1 MNGTSMQFSLRGRR
15 VLLTGA
21 GGGLGHGVSLALLR
35 QGARLFAL
43 DRDAESLARLHAAA
57 ESERVEEQLQTLQV
71 DLADETALQHTLD
84 RLTADAPLDVVI
96 NNAAIYPSRPF
107 DAYSDDERAR
117 VYRVNVAAAL
127 QIIRAAL
134 PGMRAQGWGR
144 IVNIA
149 SITLSGGWEHLQPYV
164 ESKGAMVANTR
175 ALAREFG
182 AEGITCNAI
191 SPGAFPT
198 AAEAIHPDLPGYERM
213 VLERQSIK
221 RRGHANDIAAAI
233 VFLASEEAGFITGQT
248 LAVDG
253 GWIMH

>member
-1 MNGTSMQFSLRGRR
+1 MSEPSMQFSLRGRR

-35 QGARLFAL
+35 QGARVFAL
-43 DRDAESLARLHAAA
+43 DRDAESLARLRNAA
-57 ESERVEEQLQTLQV
+57 ESEAAGQLQTLQV
-71 DLADETALQHTLD
+71 DLADEAALQHTLD
-84 RLTADAPLDVVI
+84 RLTADTPLDVVI

-107 DAYSDDERAR
+107 EAYSDDERAR

-144 IVNIA
+144 IINVA

-164 ESKGAMVANTR
+164 ESKGAMVGNTR

-182 AEGITCNAI
+182 AAGITCNAI

-221 RRGHANDIAAAI
+221 RRGHADDIAAAI

-253 GWIMH
+253 GWVMH

>member
-1 MNGTSMQFSLRGRR
+1 MTMAFSLQGRR

-35 QGARLFAL
+35 QGAELLAL
-43 DRDAESLARLHAAA
+43 DRDVDALERLRVAAAPALADRLHI
-57 ESERVEEQLQTLQV
+57 LPI
-71 DLADETALQHTLD
+71 DLADASTLQQTLD
-84 RLTADAPLDVVI
+84 RLTAAQPVDVVI
-96 NNAAIYPSRPF
+96 NNAAIYPSKRF
-107 DAYSDDERAR
+107 EDYTDDERALIHR
-117 VYRVNVAAAL
+117 INVSAAL
-127 QIIRAAL
+127 QITRAAL
-134 PGMRAQGWGR
+134 PGMRQQQWGR
-144 IVNIA
+144 IINIA
-149 SITLSGGWEHLQPYV
+149 SITLSGGWDLLQPYV
-164 ESKGAMVANTR
+164 ESKGAMLGNTR

-182 AEGITCNAI
+182 AAGITCNAI

-248 LAVDG
+248 LAVNG
-253 GWIMH
+253 GWVMH

>member
-1 MNGTSMQFSLRGRR
+1 MTGQSMQFSLRSRR

-35 QGARLFAL
+35 QGARLVAL
-43 DRDAESLARLHAAA
+43 DRDAESLARLRDAAA
-57 ESERVEEQLQTLQV
+57 PAFTEQLQTLQV
-71 DLADETALQHTLD
+71 DLADEAALQETLA

-96 NNAAIYPSRPF
+96 NNAAVYPSKPF
-107 DAYSDDERAR
+107 EAYTDDER
-117 VYRVNVAAAL
+117 VLIYRVNVAAAL
-127 QIIRAAL
+127 QIVRAAL
-134 PGMRAQGWGR
+134 PGMRRQRWGR

-149 SITLSGGWEHLQPYV
+149 SITLSGGWERLQPYV
-164 ESKGAMVANTR
+164 ESKGAMVGNTR

-233 VFLASEEAGFITGQT
+233 VFLVSDEAGFITGQT
-248 LAVDG
+248 LSVDG
-253 GWIMH
+253 GWVMH

>member
-1 MNGTSMQFSLRGRR
+1 MSAQAMQFSLRGRR

-21 GGGLGHGVSLALLR
+21 AGGLGHGMSLALLR
-35 QGARLFAL
+35 QGARLLAL
-43 DRDAESLARLHAAA
+43 DRDVEALARLRDAAGPA
-57 ESERVEEQLQTLQV
+57 FADSLQTLQI
-71 DLADETALQHTLD
+71 DLADAAALQRTLD
-84 RLTADAPLDVVI
+84 RLTAEAPLDVVI

-107 DAYSDDERAR
+107 EAYSDDERALI
-117 VYRVNVAAAL
+117 YRVNVSAAL
-127 QIIRAAL
+127 QIVRAAL
-134 PGMRAQGWGR
+134 PGMREQRWGR
-144 IVNIA
+144 IINVA
-149 SITLSGGWEHLQPYV
+149 SITLSGGWERLQPYV
-164 ESKGAMVANTR
+164 ESKGAMVGNTR

-221 RRGHANDIAAAI
+221 RRGHANDIAAAV

-248 LAVDG
+248 LSVDG
-253 GWIMH
+253 GWVMR

>member
-1 MNGTSMQFSLRGRR
+1 MQFSLRGRR

-35 QGARLFAL
+35 QGARVFAL
-43 DRDAESLARLHAAA
+43 DRDADSLARLRGAA
-57 ESERVEEQLQTLQV
+57 ESAAAGQMQTLQV
-71 DLADETALQHTLD
+71 DLADEAALQHTLD

-117 VYRVNVAAAL
+117 VYRVNVSAAL
-127 QIIRAAL
+127 QVIRAAL

-144 IVNIA
+144 IINIT

-164 ESKGAMVANTR
+164 ESKGAMLGNTR

-182 AEGITCNAI
+182 AAGITCNAI

-233 VFLASEEAGFITGQT
+233 IFLASEEASFITGQT

-253 GWIMH
+253 GWVMH

>member
-1 MNGTSMQFSLRGRR
+1 MNTCGMSFSLQGRR

-35 QGARLFAL
+35 QGAQLFAL
-43 DRDAESLARLHAAA
+43 DRDGEALRQLQEAVPAELAG
-57 ESERVEEQLQTLQV
+57 QLQTLPV
-71 DLADETALQHTLD
+71 DLADTGALQRTLD
-84 RLTADAPLDVVI
+84 SLTAEHAIDVVI
-96 NNAAIYPSRPF
+96 NNAAIYPSKRF
-107 DAYSDDERAR
+107 EDYSDDDRALIHR
-117 VYRVNVAAAL
+117 INVAAAL
-127 QIIRAAL
+127 QIVRAAL
-134 PGMRAQGWGR
+134 PGMQQQQWGR
-144 IVNIA
+144 IVNIV
-149 SITLSGGWEHLQPYV
+149 SITLSGGWELLQPYV
-164 ESKGAMVANTR
+164 ESKGAMLGNTR

-182 AEGITCNAI
+182 ASGITCNAI

-248 LAVDG
+248 LAVNG
-253 GWIMH
+253 GWVMH

>member
-1 MNGTSMQFSLRGRR
+1 MSAQAMQFSLRGRR

-21 GGGLGHGVSLALLR
+21 AGGLGHGMSLALLR
-35 QGARLFAL
+35 QGARLLAL
-43 DRDAESLARLHAAA
+43 DRDVEALARLRDAAGPEFA
-57 ESERVEEQLQTLQV
+57 DSLQTLQI
-71 DLADETALQHTLD
+71 DLADAAALQRTLD
-84 RLTADAPLDVVI
+84 RLTAEAPLDVVI

-107 DAYSDDERAR
+107 EAYSDDERALI
-117 VYRVNVAAAL
+117 YRVNVSAAL
-127 QIIRAAL
+127 QIVRAAL
-134 PGMRAQGWGR
+134 PGMREQRWGR
-144 IVNIA
+144 IINVA
-149 SITLSGGWEHLQPYV
+149 SITLSGGWERLQPYV
-164 ESKGAMVANTR
+164 ESKGAMVGNTR

-221 RRGHANDIAAAI
+221 RRGHANDIAAAV

-248 LAVDG
+248 LSVDG
-253 GWIMH
+253 GWVMR

>member
-1 MNGTSMQFSLRGRR
+1 MSAPSMQFSLRGRR

-35 QGARLFAL
+35 QGARLLAL
-43 DRDAESLARLHAAA
+43 DRDAGALARLRNDT
-57 ESERVEEQLQTLQV
+57 ESESGAQLQTLQV
-71 DLADETALQHTLD
+71 DLANELALQQTLD

-107 DAYSDDERAR
+107 AAYSADERAL
-117 VYRVNVAAAL
+117 VYRVNVSAAL

-144 IVNIA
+144 IINVA

-164 ESKGAMVANTR
+164 ESKGAMVGNTR

-182 AEGITCNAI
+182 GEGITCNAI

>member
-1 MNGTSMQFSLRGRR
+1 MQFSLRGRR

-21 GGGLGHGVSLALLR
+21 AGGLGHGMSLALLR
-35 QGARLFAL
+35 QGARLLAL
-43 DRDAESLARLHAAA
+43 DRDVEALARLRDAAGPEFA
-57 ESERVEEQLQTLQV
+57 DSLQTLQI
-71 DLADETALQHTLD
+71 DLADAAALQRTLD
-84 RLTADAPLDVVI
+84 RLTAEAPLDVVI

-107 DAYSDDERAR
+107 EAYSDDERALI
-117 VYRVNVAAAL
+117 YRVNVSAAL
-127 QIIRAAL
+127 QIVRAAL
-134 PGMRAQGWGR
+134 PGMREQRWGR
-144 IVNIA
+144 IINVA
-149 SITLSGGWEHLQPYV
+149 SITLSGGWERLQPYV
-164 ESKGAMVANTR
+164 ESKGAMVGNTR

-221 RRGHANDIAAAI
+221 RRGHANDIAAAV

-248 LAVDG
+248 LSVDG
-253 GWIMH
+253 GWVMR